1 MLALLALAMPA
12 PRRSSR
18 ACSARSE
25 RGRPARPLRAAVASS
40 HPLGT
45 DELGR
50 DLLLR
55 LLYGGRV
62 SLFVGLVGALAAAR
76 LGTLIGLVAGYVG
89 GRIDALLMRLT
100 DAVIAL
106 PLLPLLI
113 VLAAVDLSKLGLP
126 AALAHSEAASL

>member
-1 MLALLALAMPA
+1 MA
-12 PRRSSR
+12 
-18 ACSARSE
+18 
-25 RGRPARPLRAAVASS
+25 

-55 LLYGGRV
+55 LLEGGRV
-62 SLFVGLVGALAAAR
+62 SLTIGIAAALAAAAI
-76 LGTLIGLVAGYVG
+76 GTLIGLVAGYLG
-89 GRIDALLMRLT
+89 GWIDRLLMRLT

-113 VLAAVDLSKLGLP
+113 VLAALDLDKLGVP
-126 AALAHSEAASL
+126 RGWRSRRTSAWCASSRWPCWSAGRRRRGWCAAPRW